1 MTDPKPDSEMLSNE
15 SEMLETQVEEEE
27 PFDRERAMETIRKLR
42 ESEKVMKKT
51 QAELDRYKAEEEK
64 RKQAEMSETER
75 LQAELEQAQAELKR
89 SQLDVMKRQAASKA
103 GLPDAFASRLQ
114 GETLEELEADAK
126 VILEALPKP
135 KAAPNSG
142 ATNPGEN
149 GKPEETWAQKKQR
162 LMGQPGSIWDGGGV
176 IWGPNDTP

>member
-15 SEMLETQVEEEE
+15 SEMLDVAVEEQ
-27 PFDRERAMETIRKLR
+27 PFDKDRAMETIKKLR
-42 ESEKVMKKT
+42 ENEKALKK
-51 QAELDRYKAEEEK
+51 QAAELEKYRKAEEE

-75 LQAELEQAQAELKR
+75 LQAELAKAQAELKA
-89 SQLDVMKRQAASKA
+89 SQMDVMKRQAAA
-103 GLPDAFASRLQ
+103 ATGLPPAFADRLK